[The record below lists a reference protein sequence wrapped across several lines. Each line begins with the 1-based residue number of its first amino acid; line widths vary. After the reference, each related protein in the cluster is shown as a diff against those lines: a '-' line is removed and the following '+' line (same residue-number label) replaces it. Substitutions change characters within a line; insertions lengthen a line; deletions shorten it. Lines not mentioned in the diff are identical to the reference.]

1 RLFSSRTPSYI
12 WTRKNKNPM
21 NNTIGIIVGSLR
33 KASFSKKLAKSVI
46 AMAPS
51 GFQFKAIPIDDLPI
65 YNQDFDDEE
74 RAPASYTVFRNAIR
88 ALDGVIFITPEY
100 NRSIPGVLKNALDV
114 GSRPYGQTPCE
125 GNPAAICSN
134 SPGPLSAFG
143 ANRDLRQCLVCLN
156 VPAMQQ
162 REVYL
167 PDREDAFDGAD
178 QLRSGETR
186 ASLLQAVHAY

>member
-1 RLFSSRTPSYI
+1 
-12 WTRKNKNPM
+12 M

-114 GSRPYGQTPCE
+114 GSRPYGKNTWD
-125 GNPAAICSN
+125 GKPAAIFSN
-134 SPGPLSAFG
+134 SPGNLSAFG
-143 ANRDLRQCLVCLN
+143 ANHHLRQCLVFLN

-162 REVYL
+162 PEVYL
-167 PDREDAFDGAD
+167 PNMKDAFDDAD
-178 QLRSGETR
+178 HLKSEETR
-186 ASLLQAVHAY
+186 AFLQQAVNAYIDWFEKLRQPRQPR